1 MSALNPS
8 GLSDEDEMRLLR
20 SLQMQP
26 DFDSLP
32 IPVYWFKKYGIPPRA
47 AVGPREYIESNYA
60 MDKSTEL
67 KDLPPLIIDEPQQGG
82 KLVPLHPPE
91 IVKVEVVSRPFEH
104 DSSKPFPAT
113 ICPTHEEM
121 DNTIKHVVNDGGRK
135 FLHEINILSDL
146 PPASLTCMSQ
156 TLDEHLPHDQHE

>member
-1 MSALNPS
+1 MSNLNPS
-8 GLSDEDEMRLLR
+8 GLSDEDEMRMLR

-60 MDKSTEL
+60 MEKSTEP

-91 IVKVEVVSRPFEH
+91 IVNVEVVSRPFVH

-113 ICPTHEEM
+113 ICPTHEEVE
-121 DNTIKHVVNDGGRK
+121 NTIKHVVNDGGRK
-135 FLHEINILSDL
+135 FLHEVTTLTDL
-146 PPASLTCMSQ
+146 TPSHQAHMSQ
-156 TLDEHLPHDQHE
+156 TPDEQHQHDQRE